1 MARPELPW
9 YDASGVAV
17 ALAFLWF
24 MPWRAV
30 DLGFLPREMLAD
42 FGTDMVQSGQHIGGL
57 AWLTLALA
65 VGFGVA
71 GWLRHRLLAAMLA
84 GAGALIGM
92 LLVAQVGDDMRWGL
106 AATTIVFALAAA
118 WQGRTHIRAR

>member
-1 MARPELPW
+1 MTRDRE
-9 YDASGVAV
+9 ASAGIAIV
-17 ALAFLWF
+17 LAILWF

-42 FGTDMVQSGQHIGGL
+42 FGTDLVQSGQHIGGL
-57 AWLTLALA
+57 AWLMLALA
-65 VGFGVA
+65 IGFGIA
-71 GWLRHRLLAAMLA
+71 GWLRQRLLAAMLA

-92 LLVAQVGDDMRWGL
+92 VFVASVGSDMRWGL

-118 WQGRTHIRAR
+118 WQGRTHVRAR